1 MKCISFSGFSKSAQA
16 NAGDAARALFRVW
29 KRVAAIA
36 FTVGSLGLSGGVH
49 AEVELR
55 SNHASGL
62 CLAYDS
68 GAAVLA
74 SCGSSST
81 KLQFDG
87 YGMIGVKVGDEFRC
101 LRTNGKERN
110 LTWEICLAGVATRWA
125 QVTDGGRSNANLRNE
140 QGFCADIKNESR
152 AAGAAV
158 QAYDCGPVTHRQWT
172 LGGTFTKEPTAGRI
186 VVLPGDSLPADLK
199 RYLPAVEAIL
209 RSGKLVDIAEVQSSL
224 VAAGGGNLSFA
235 QAQTLVA
242 AGAGNL
248 VSGGAGNLVAA
259 GGGNLGPQASSLVA
273 AGGGNVMVKFGTGL
287 VAAGGGN
294 LVAAGAGN
302 LKILVDAARLIG
314 NDGSTLTERG
324 LKGLNLV
331 TDNGAGLNAWQLS
344 QLVKSGNVSMVPEVA
359 SLVAAGGGNLVAA
372 GAGNLSLAAVNN
384 LVAAGAGNLVAK
396 NALFGPPLVEAA
408 RLSFAL
414 ASVPDSGWC
423 KDTGFVAVFKDLL
436 GREPANVREC
446 DPNTYKGGAWRTDPS
461 ISVPLMAAV
470 SDPAKLQKLAN
481 MVLGKWEG
489 FKSGQI
495 ATPTPPPRPP
505 VPPPPPPL
513 PPAAAPQAG
522 NFNIIAAS
530 GKCVAPGVG
539 GGVLIWD
546 CVSNPNQ
553 VFERTSIGQIK
564 QGGQCLGN
572 SGNQV
577 RFESC
582 GGSGATHQLWV
593 QAGGAL
599 RNSNNPPYCME
610 VAGGGTANGT
620 GINAVTCNGASAQ
633 NWNMRAA
640 AVAVTPP
647 PPPPPAAPPP
657 APRPP
662 TPPPPPPPPPPP
674 VAQVTNVSIYSAY
687 ANKCLAPGA
696 GGGVLIWDCVSNPNQ
711 GFEHTGIGQLKQNG
725 QCLGNSGNALVFQ
738 SCGGAGAT
746 HQLWIVDGGAL
757 KNKNQPAYC
766 MDIENGGRNN
776 GTKVLAWSC
785 HGGPNQKWD
794 LRRR

>member
-1 MKCISFSGFSKSAQA
+1 MQYLSFSELASLVRTDAVHRAEAIYHRMKRG
-16 NAGDAARALFRVW
+16 AGIALTAMFL
-29 KRVAAIA
+29 A
-36 FTVGSLGLSGGVH
+36 FSGGAH
-49 AEVELR
+49 AEVEFR

-62 CLAYDS
+62 CLARSEADGS
-68 GAAVLA
+68 AMLAA
-74 SCGSSST
+74 CGSFT
-81 KLQFDG
+81 QLQFDG
-87 YGMIGVKVGDEFRC
+87 YGLIGKRVGEEYRC
-101 LRTNGKERN
+101 LRSNGKERV
-110 LTWEICLAGVATRWA
+110 LTWDVCNPSTNNRWIL
-125 QVTDGGRSNANLRNE
+125 VSDGGGNNANLRNE
-140 QGFCADIKNESR
+140 QGFCADISRESR
-152 AAGAAV
+152 SAGAAI
-158 QAYDCGPVTHRQWT
+158 QAYDCGLATHRQWT
-172 LGGTFTKEPTAGRI
+172 RAGTLTKEPTAGRI

-199 RYLPAVEAIL
+199 RYLPAVESIL
-209 RSGKLVDIAEVQSSL
+209 RSGKLVDIAEIQSSL

-273 AGGGNVMVKFGTGL
+273 AGGGNVLVKFGTGL

-294 LVAAGAGN
+294 LVAAGGGN
-302 LKILVDAARLIG
+302 LKMLVDAARLIG
-314 NDGSTLTERG
+314 NDGATLTERG
-324 LKGLNLV
+324 VKGLNLV

-359 SLVAAGGGNLVAA
+359 SLVAAGGGDLVAA

-384 LVAAGAGNLVAK
+384 LLDAGAGSLVAK
-396 NALFGPPLVEAA
+396 NASFGAPLVTALLA
-408 RLSFAL
+408 RSLL
-414 ASVPDSGWC
+414 SVPDSGWC

-495 ATPTPPPRPP
+495 ATPTPPPRSP

-553 VFERTSIGQIK
+553 VFERTSIGQIR

-582 GGSGATHQLWV
+582 GGNAATHQLWV
-593 QAGGAL
+593 QAGSAL

-620 GINAVTCNGASAQ
+620 SITAVTCNGSSAQ
-633 NWNMRAA
+633 NWSTR
-640 AVAVTPP
+640 AVAVAPP
-647 PPPPPAAPPP
+647 PPPPPAPPP
-657 APRPP
+657 PPRPP
-662 TPPPPPPPPPPP
+662 APPPPPPP
-674 VAQVTNVSIYSAY
+674 VAQATNVNLFSAY
-687 ANKCLAPGA
+687 ASKCLSPGA
-696 GGGVLIWDCVSNPNQ
+696 GGGVLIWDCVNNPNQ
-711 GFEHTGIGQLKQNG
+711 VFEHTAIGQLKQNG
-725 QCLGNSGNALVFQ
+725 QCLGNSGNTLVFQ

-746 HQLWIVDGGAL
+746 HQLWVVESGAL
-757 KNKNQPAYC
+757 RNKNQPPYC
-766 MDIENGGRNN
+766 MDIENGGRTN

-785 HGGPNQKWD
+785 HGGANQKWD
-794 LRRR
+794 LRRK